1 VAPSVAVNPS
11 ETKDEKSPS
20 GFLLLLYRARAPD
33 GYCFE
38 FPAAGRKL
46 EARSKKLETA
56 PILRYLGLDV
66 GNRRI
71 GVAVSDELGLTAQ
84 PVLTL
89 ERRHNRREDLRS
101 LARLCRRFAVVGIV
115 VGNPV
120 HLSGDVSPQ
129 AVKTQAFAAELGELT
144 GLPIHLWDERL
155 TTREAHQILY
165 EAGHAR
171 QEHRKV
177 VDQVAATL
185 ILQSFMEEQGSGV
198 RDQRSG
204 NGDGEAVGD
213 SEDDKA

>member
-1 VAPSVAVNPS
+1 MASVTEPSS
-11 ETKDEKSPS
+11 
-20 GFLLLLYRARAPD
+20 ARP
-33 GYCFE
+33 
-38 FPAAGRKL
+38 
-46 EARSKKLETA
+46 
-56 PILRYLGLDV
+56 RYLGLDI
-66 GNRRI
+66 GDRRI

-89 ERRHNRREDLRS
+89 ERKRGPGGIAREDLRS
-101 LARLCRRFAVVGIV
+101 LARLARRFGVVGIV

-120 HLSGDVSPQ
+120 HLSGDASPQ
-129 AVKTQAFAAELGELT
+129 AVKTQAFAAELGQLT

-185 ILQSFMEEQGSGV
+185 ILQSFIETGI
-198 RDQRSG
+198 RD
-204 NGDGEAVGD
+204 
-213 SEDDKA
+213 